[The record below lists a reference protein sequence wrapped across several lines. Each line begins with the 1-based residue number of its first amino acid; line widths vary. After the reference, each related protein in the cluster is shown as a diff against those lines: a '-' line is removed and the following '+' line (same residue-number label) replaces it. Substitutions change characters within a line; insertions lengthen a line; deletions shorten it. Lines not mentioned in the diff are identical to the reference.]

1 MGAPPDLPSRFPCW
15 VRATYS
21 WGGETKRDL
30 GFVEGDLIEA
40 LNAGDGL
47 WWMGRLRRDPRAIG
61 MFPSNFVKVLE
72 DGFTPAPNSR
82 HSTPPQQAS
91 NSPQGRGFRKPFQSY
106 EKIGSRAEKAAAQQE
121 TMPEKPKPKSSFKPF
136 SSMKTAQAPTGT
148 LKGPSSSSTAE
159 KADNGFRMPAPVPRA
174 SERENIEKR
183 ASRRTTRRPSNSPTP
198 TPGYAQ
204 QQAPPTNRSSMY
216 RAASPQPMYIAP
228 VPNPYAPQ
236 PQQTYQAASPNPH
249 RAPSPQ
255 PMYRAASPQPM
266 RSRSP
271 LPSS

>member
-1 MGAPPDLPSRFPCW
+1 MGAPPDLPARFPCW

-121 TMPEKPKPKSSFKPF
+121 TMPEKPKPKPKSSFKPF

-148 LKGPSSSSTAE
+148 LKGPSSSSPAK

-183 ASRRTTRRPSNSPTP
+183 ASRRT
-198 TPGYAQ
+198 
-204 QQAPPTNRSSMY
+204 
-216 RAASPQPMYIAP
+216 
-228 VPNPYAPQ
+228 
-236 PQQTYQAASPNPH
+236 
-249 RAPSPQ
+249 
-255 PMYRAASPQPM
+255 
-266 RSRSP
+266 
-271 LPSS
+271 